1 MSGSMKALKFI
12 VIQPSFTI
20 YRLEPDAHI
29 PKSVFDS
36 TFYFISK
43 TDEELS
49 IVVPDTVKIE
59 QGRSD
64 PDWRALKV
72 AGPLDF
78 SLTGILSEIGTILAE
93 GKISIFAISTF
104 DTDYILVKSEDLKK
118 AKSALAAAG
127 HSIGRVHKQL
137 KKNEQSNVQNGA
149 KTLLEKQIPLLR
161 KLFIEKIN
169 PPVLASLRS
178 DAALA
183 VMVGGVYEFLPTPVR
198 LVANREFFIHF
209 CVSNLDKI
217 LPDALE
223 SATINRRSK

>member
-12 VIQPSFTI
+12 VIQPKFTI
-20 YRLEPDAHI
+20 YRLETDTHI

-36 TFYFISK
+36 SFYFISK

-78 SLTGILSEIGTILAE
+78 SLTGILSEISTILAE
-93 GKISIFAISTF
+93 EKISIFAISTF
-104 DTDYILVKSEDLKK
+104 DTDYILVKSGSLKQ
-118 AKSALAAAG
+118 AKTALAAAG
-127 HSIGRVHKQL
+127 HSIGRVRKQS
-137 KKNEQSNVQNGA
+137 KKLEQGIVQNGA

-161 KLFIEKIN
+161 KLFIENIN
-169 PPVLASLRS
+169 SPILTSLRN

-183 VMVGGVYEFLPTPVR
+183 VMVGGVYDFLPTPVR
-198 LVANREFFIHF
+198 LGANRDFFVQF
-209 CVSNLDKI
+209 CISNLDKI
-217 LPDALE
+217 LPDAIE
-223 SATINRRSK
+223 PATINRRNK

>member
-1 MSGSMKALKFI
+1 MKALKFI

-29 PKSVFDS
+29 PKSVFAS
-36 TFYFISK
+36 SFYFISK

-49 IVVPDTVKIE
+49 IVLPDTVRME
-59 QGRSD
+59 PGQSD

-72 AGPLDF
+72 VGPLDF
-78 SLTGILSEIGTILAE
+78 SLTGILSEIATILAQE
-93 GKISIFAISTF
+93 KISIFAISTF
-104 DTDYILVKSEDLKK
+104 DTDYILVKNEFLKK
-118 AKSALAAAG
+118 AKAALTAAG
-127 HSIGRVHKQL
+127 HSIGRVRKQSIQP
-137 KKNEQSNVQNGA
+137 EQGFVQNGA

-161 KLFIEKIN
+161 QLFIEKIN

-183 VMVGGVYEFLPTPVR
+183 MMVGGVYEFLPTPVR
-198 LVANREFFIHF
+198 LVASRDFFVQF

-217 LPDALE
+217 LPDAQE
-223 SATINRRSK
+223 PAAIKHRIK